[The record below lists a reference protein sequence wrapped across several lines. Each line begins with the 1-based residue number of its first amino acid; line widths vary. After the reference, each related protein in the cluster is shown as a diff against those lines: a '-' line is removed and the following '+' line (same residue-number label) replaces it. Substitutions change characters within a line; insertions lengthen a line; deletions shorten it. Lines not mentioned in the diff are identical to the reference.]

1 MIKKLIQLF
10 VITLLVFT
18 ATETSVF
25 AQNCPIRKIENADKP
40 SEAAGASVYIGQDC
54 NKALDY
60 FLKTL
65 ALHREAKN
73 TILEAWDL
81 TQIGDIYFELKDE
94 QKTFDYYKQALPLFR
109 QSKNISGEWEV
120 LPMLG
125 YISKRQ
131 KNYSLALKYME
142 EELLFFQGINDG
154 INGDIAKIN
163 ASTTLDK
170 IAEIYLQIG
179 NEPKAVE
186 CFDKSLS
193 LARKVKSLWKE
204 ARTLTLIGNF
214 YEAKGR
220 KEEATTS
227 YHAALA
233 IYIEDNR
240 KFPGAIFNGEGVVPQ
255 ERNVDEMKNLR
266 EAIERLQK

>member
-10 VITLLVFT
+10 IITLLVFT
-18 ATETSVF
+18 VLETSVF
-25 AQNCPIRKIENADKP
+25 AQSCPIRKIENTDKP

-65 ALHREAKN
+65 AVHREAQN

-81 TQIGDIYFELKDE
+81 TQIGDIYFELQNE
-94 QKTFDYYKQALPLFR
+94 QKAFDYYKQALPLFR
-109 QSKNISGEWEV
+109 QLKNISGEWEV
-120 LPMLG
+120 LPSLAS
-125 YISKRQ
+125 ISQSQ
-131 KNYSLALKYME
+131 KNYSLALKYLE

-154 INGDIAKIN
+154 INEDVAKIN
-163 ASTTLDK
+163 ASTTLDTM
-170 IAEIYLQIG
+170 AEIYLQTG

-193 LARKVKSLWKE
+193 LARKVKSSWKE
-204 ARTLTLIGNF
+204 AKTLTLIGNL

-220 KEEATTS
+220 KEEAIKS
-227 YHAALA
+227 YQAALA

-240 KFPGAIFNGEGVVPQ
+240 KFPGAIFNGEKVVPQ